1 MASGRPPA
9 AAEIKRAGR
18 SILLLLGA
26 NGNKK
31 LIFKARKNQKGR
43 SENKKAGI
51 YKLLG
56 KGRFIDAGEGGGLM
70 QNSFGKMA
78 PALLLSGPVN
88 KEMEVPTR
96 SSRVP
101 SGRFDFCAHPR
112 APCRD
117 PAPATAPPAP
127 GTRLLSPGL
136 RKAAGPVSFPPLGVS
151 PPCLPPGFVPGHPRR
166 AVSAPLAP
174 AGPSTRVPGAAVGDP
189 SVAGG
194 GDEIQGK
201 RPGSRP
207 ASPPPPPPKSPGPL
221 RGAAARCRSGAAARV
236 ALVSRQA
243 GLAGSDDRTA
253 LTLVTLPV
261 GWHGSPGRRGE
272 TFLGREF

>member
-1 MASGRPPA
+1 
-9 AAEIKRAGR
+9 
-18 SILLLLGA
+18 
-26 NGNKK
+26 
-31 LIFKARKNQKGR
+31 
-43 SENKKAGI
+43 
-51 YKLLG
+51 
-56 KGRFIDAGEGGGLM
+56 M

-207 ASPPPPPPKSPGPL
+207 ASPPPPPPLPNP
-221 RGAAARCRSGAAARV
+221 RGRSGEPQRGVAAGPP
-236 ALVSRQA
+236 LGSRWYRDRPGWPGATTGQPLPSSRFP
-243 GLAGSDDRTA
+243 LAGTA
-253 LTLVTLPV
+253 LL
-261 GWHGSPGRRGE
+261 GEGGRH
-272 TFLGREF
+272 F

>member
-1 MASGRPPA
+1 
-9 AAEIKRAGR
+9 
-18 SILLLLGA
+18 
-26 NGNKK
+26 
-31 LIFKARKNQKGR
+31 
-43 SENKKAGI
+43 
-51 YKLLG
+51 
-56 KGRFIDAGEGGGLM
+56 M

-207 ASPPPPPPKSPGPL
+207 ASPPPPPSQIP
-221 RGAAARCRSGAAARV
+221 GAAPGSRSEVSQRGRRSGRAGIATGRAGRERRQDSPYPRHASRWLARLSW
-236 ALVSRQA
+236 AKGGDISRQ
-243 GLAGSDDRTA
+243 GILALSFPPPPFPFPPFPFIHKPGGYRRSLNID
-253 LTLVTLPV
+253 VS
-261 GWHGSPGRRGE
+261 SPNCSSVNPI
-272 TFLGREF
+272 TEFIKNCVELSLSIQYQH